1 MERIF
6 GEAEVPMNPDDI
18 PDDATLTQGSG
29 GPAQAFRPSS
39 PGTNARR
46 ADAASSCIDMGFADF
61 MQDVVAQFDPQF
73 RHLYVN
79 KAIERVTG
87 RSAAQFIG
95 RSNTELGMPPDQVA
109 LWDASLTEV
118 FRSGQPST
126 IQFTYTGPEGA
137 HLMQTRLTPELSPA
151 GRVCSVVTVA
161 RDLTSLVHHL
171 LPALDDHGLV
181 ETKNGTA
188 NSFDTPS
195 WKPSQAAGSD
205 FDAML
210 DPRTA
215 LALFE
220 AIVQSSDDA
229 IISKTLD
236 GIVTSWNAGA
246 QAIFGYSAE
255 EMIGRPM
262 LVLFPLDRKDEERFI
277 LEMLLAGE
285 KVDHFETVR
294 QCKDG
299 SLVHVSVSISPIRD
313 AQQRIIGASKI
324 ARDISKKKLA
334 EARLRLTAN
343 VFTFASEGIV
353 IASPGG
359 LLLDVN
365 EAFTRITGHSRQA
378 VLGQDYRQLC
388 SGSEDSGKL
397 EMLRESLRHTGHCQG
412 EFWSRRQDGSDFAAL
427 LTVSAITDAAGQLQS
442 YVALFTDITPLR
454 IQTEKLEHF
463 AHYDAMTDLPNRLLL
478 SDRLRQAMAH
488 SARQKQTLAV
498 LYLDLDGFKAIND
511 MHGHGVGDQLLIT
524 VSQRMKSVLREIDTL
539 ARIGGDEFVL
549 VLADVHGNVE
559 LNALIER
566 VLRACSEPIVLGEFV
581 LQVSASIGVTLY
593 PQDDVE
599 ADQLMRHADRAM
611 YEAKQNGKNRYQL
624 FDAAQDAEFKHRGEG
639 LQRLQVALEQAEF
652 ELHFQP
658 KVNLR
663 KNLVVGAEAL
673 IRWRH
678 PQQGLLAPAKFL
690 PLLEGHALG
699 VRLGYWVID
708 TALQQMDSWLDQ
720 GFALAVS
727 VNVSA
732 WQFQQKDFVSQ
743 LAQMLLRYPRID
755 KGQLELEILETSSLE
770 NLPAVSQMM
779 RECRQLGVHFSID
792 DFGTG
797 YSSLTYLKNLP
808 AETLKIDQSF
818 VRDMLTDHEALAIV
832 QGIIGLATAFNRQVI
847 AEGVETQSHGEQLLS
862 LGCELAQGYGIAR
875 PMPAAQMLPWVRAW
889 EARP

>member
-1 MERIF
+1 
-6 GEAEVPMNPDDI
+6 MNPGDI
-18 PDDATLTQGSG
+18 PDDAAAKQARLRAAHALVKPCVLDGQ
-29 GPAQAFRPSS
+29 GPAPE
-39 PGTNARR
+39 
-46 ADAASSCIDMGFADF
+46 AASSSIDMGFADF

-79 KAIERVTG
+79 KAIERITG
-87 RSAAQFIG
+87 RAAAQFIG

-118 FRSGQPST
+118 FLTGQPST

-137 HLMQTRLTPELSPA
+137 HLMQTRLTPELTPA

-161 RDLTSLVHHL
+161 RDLTKLVHHVSP
-171 LPALDDHGLV
+171 PADHLAQK
-181 ETKNGTA
+181 TRMPDA
-188 NSFDTPS
+188 
-195 WKPSQAAGSD
+195 D
-205 FDAML
+205 FGAMS

-236 GIVTSWNAGA
+236 GVVTSWNAGA
-246 QAIFGYSAE
+246 QTIFGYTAE
-255 EMIGRPM
+255 EMIGQPM
-262 LVLFPLDRKDEERFI
+262 LLLFPLDRKDEERFI
-277 LEMLLAGE
+277 LELLLAGE

-294 QCKDG
+294 QRKDG

-313 AQQRIIGASKI
+313 AHKRIIGASKI

-343 VFTFASEGIV
+343 VFTYTSEGIV
-353 IASPGG
+353 IASPAGV
-359 LLLDVN
+359 LLDVN

-378 VLGQDYRQLC
+378 VLGQDYRQVC
-388 SGSEDSGKL
+388 NGVEDASKI
-397 EMLRESLRHTGHCQG
+397 EAMWQALRQTGHCQG
-412 EFWSRRQDGSDFAAL
+412 EVWSRREDGSDFAAL
-427 LTVSAITDAAGQLQS
+427 LTVSAIEDSSGQIQS
-442 YVALFTDITPLR
+442 YVALFADITPLR
-454 IQTEKLEHF
+454 MQTEKLEHF

-478 SDRLRQAMAH
+478 SDRLRQAMAN
-488 SARQKQTLAV
+488 SARQDQTLAV
-498 LYLDLDGFKAIND
+498 LYLDLDGFKAVND
-511 MHGHGVGDQLLIT
+511 KHGHGVGDQLLIT
-524 VSQRMKSVLREIDTL
+524 VSQRMKSALREVDTL

-549 VLADVHGNVE
+549 VLVDVRGQAE

-566 VLRACSEPIVLGEFV
+566 ILKACSEPIIFGEHL

-639 LQRLQVALEQAEF
+639 LQRLQVALEQSEF

-663 KNLVVGAEAL
+663 SGLVMGAEAL

-678 PQQGLLAPAKFL
+678 PQQGLLAPAAFL

-699 VRLGYWVID
+699 VRLGYWVIE
-708 TALQQMDSWLDQ
+708 TALRHIEAWQDQ
-720 GFALAVS
+720 DLALAVS

-732 WQFQQKDFVSQ
+732 WQFQQQDFVSQ
-743 LAQMLLRYPRID
+743 LAQILRRHPRV
-755 KGQLELEILETSSLE
+755 GNGRLELEILETSSLE
-770 NLPAVSQMM
+770 NLQVVSQMM
-779 RECRQLGVHFSID
+779 RECGQLGVHFSID

-818 VRDMLTDHEALAIV
+818 VRDMLIDHEALAIV
-832 QGIIGLATAFNRQVI
+832 QGIIGLAAAFKRQVI
-847 AEGVETQSHGEQLLS
+847 AEGVETQSHGEQLLAM
-862 LGCELAQGYGIAR
+862 GCELAQGYGIAR
-875 PMPAAQMLPWVRAW
+875 PMPAEQMLPWVRAW
-889 EARP
+889 EARS